1 MVQNNI
7 KYGRNATSNQG
18 KLGEL
23 WSTTKVSIF
32 LILETMI
39 FASNKLFVSQ
49 TMLFFFLFKD
59 FKKFFFTELTNL
71 FVR

>member
-39 FASNKLFVSQ
+39 FASNKLFVYQ
-49 TMLFFFLFKD
+49 TMLFFFYLRTLR
-59 FKKFFFTELTNL
+59 KFFLPN
-71 FVR
+71 

>member
-39 FASNKLFVSQ
+39 FASNKLFVYQ
-49 TMLFFFLFKD
+49 TMLFFFI
-59 FKKFFFTELTNL
+59 
-71 FVR
+71 